1 MSHAHD
7 FPVSYKT
14 ASKQTGTIIDA
25 SNSRGQA
32 SYSKPAIRLVKR
44 RELVGHFGKV
54 YAAHWAGDSIHLV
67 SAAQD
72 GKMIVW
78 NAMNTYKVQNIHLK
92 SHWVMTCA
100 FEQSRNVTVASGG
113 LDNTCTVFPVG
124 ENAGGRGG
132 SGKELLGHEG
142 YISCCRFSTEKNIL
156 TSSGDS
162 TARYWDTE
170 KGKQIQSF
178 TGHSADVMCLSQD
191 PTNQSIFVTSSCDTT
206 AKVWDLRN
214 GDKCVQNFVGHLSD
228 VNSVSYFPD
237 GNAVVTGSDDTTCRI
252 FDLRCSGEVNSLA
265 SDKVVC
271 GVTSVDF
278 SKSGHYVFGG
288 YEDGMCR
295 VWDVLKGR
303 TGPIMTLSGHES
315 RVMHVCVNPRGDAVS
330 TASWDSNVRIWA

>member
-1 MSHAHD
+1 M
-7 FPVSYKT
+7 
-14 ASKQTGTIIDA
+14 
-25 SNSRGQA
+25 
-32 SYSKPAIRLVKR
+32 
-44 RELVGHFGKV
+44 
-54 YAAHWAGDSIHLV
+54 
-67 SAAQD
+67 
-72 GKMIVW
+72 
-78 NAMNTYKVQNIHLK
+78 
-92 SHWVMTCA
+92 
-100 FEQSRNVTVASGG
+100 
-113 LDNTCTVFPVG
+113 
-124 ENAGGRGG
+124 
-132 SGKELLGHEG
+132 
-142 YISCCRFSTEKNIL
+142 
-156 TSSGDS
+156 
-162 TARYWDTE
+162 
-170 KGKQIQSF
+170 F
-178 TGHSADVMCLSQD
+178 TLFKCG
-191 PTNQSIFVTSSCDTT
+191 
-206 AKVWDLRN
+206 N

-303 TGPIMTLSGHES
+303 TGPIMTLSGHEG